1 MISSE
6 PLIKHNIIEKNYK
19 HGIYIWSYSS
29 FGGENIRCDGEIYN
43 NLIQSNL
50 EYGIRCKGKQCR
62 PMIFGGNK
70 VTFNK
75 MAGICA
81 THKARPKIMKN
92 TIEKNLQ

>member
-1 MISSE
+1 MDNVGS
-6 PLIKHNIIEKNYK
+6 N
-19 HGIYIWSYSS
+19 
-29 FGGENIRCDGEIYN
+29 CEIVK